1 VCADCAKRYVRW
13 STGCTSSP
21 HRQRHAICHV
31 IAVVVI
37 DARDGDCEC
46 ERAGYVGS
54 LCECAQEARSREGTW
69 EGGGGDDEIDA
80 KQDFELKSKLG
91 IGAHGT
97 RHTHMMSAL
106 TCALGVVYHAVHIP
120 SRAEV
125 ALKSVFGGSDADVE
139 QVGDMLGSRVC

>member
-1 VCADCAKRYVRW
+1 MRTCRLCWITLRVRPRSTITRRY
-13 STGCTSSP
+13 
-21 HRQRHAICHV
+21 
-31 IAVVVI
+31 
-37 DARDGDCEC
+37 
-46 ERAGYVGS
+46 
-54 LCECAQEARSREGTW
+54 L
-69 EGGGGDDEIDA
+69 GGWGGDDAIDA